1 MKALIVG
8 YGSAGKRHARALSQI
23 PKISEIHFVTKQEL
37 KEETVY
43 KTLEDVSLNQYDY
56 IIVASETSK
65 HYEQLKFLVSNVS
78 EKLIMCEKPIFSKR
92 ESLSLNGNQIF
103 VGYQLRY
110 HPFIKKL
117 KELTKNQRIFS
128 CLAYCGYYLPNWRSD
143 RNIVDTYS
151 AYKSKGG
158 GVILDLSHE
167 LDYISYLFDD
177 ISKFHAYF
185 SKISNLEIDSED
197 YMTMIG
203 ITNSGVY
210 VTITLDYIS
219 LINLRLIIVH
229 AEEFSAYI
237 DLYNGELKYK
247 DKKNEFTESVGRL
260 DSDKLTKEMHEDIL
274 SSRKIACSFEEAL
287 KLMEFIDKIKALSK

>member
-1 MKALIVG
+1 MKALIIG
-8 YGSAGKRHARALSQI
+8 FGSAGKRHARTLTEISD
-23 PKISEIHFVTKQEL
+23 ISEIHFVTKQEL
-37 KEETVY
+37 KKGIFYRNLEEVP
-43 KTLEDVSLNQYDY
+43 LDQYNY

-65 HYEQLKFLVSNVS
+65 HYEQLKFIVSNVS
-78 EKLIMCEKPIFSKR
+78 NKIILCEKPLFSKR

-110 HPFIKKL
+110 HHFIKKL
-117 KELTKNQRIFS
+117 RELTKNQKVFS
-128 CLAYCGYYLPNWRSD
+128 CFAYCGYYLPFWRND
-143 RNIVDTYS
+143 RNLADTYS
-151 AYKSKGG
+151 AFQSKGG
-158 GVILDLSHE
+158 GAMLDLSHE
-167 LDYISYLFDD
+167 IDYIIHLFGD

-185 SKISNLEIDSED
+185 SRISNLEIDSED

-247 DKKNEFTESVGRL
+247 DKKNEFTESVGKL
-260 DSDKLTKEMHEDIL
+260 NSDELTKEMHKDIL
-274 SSRKIACSFEEAL
+274 YSRKIACTFNEAL
-287 KLMEFIDKIKALSK
+287 KVVELIDRIKESSR